1 MPKMKNVDEGK
12 PVENPPGV
20 IRKTLS
26 YNNEAMLCHFLLHKG
41 AKIPLHNHRATQI
54 GYIVKGKARFLAAEK
69 KDEFEAGPGQS
80 YVFDPDFDHGTIA
93 LEETEYVEVFTP
105 SRDEYKDF

>member
-1 MPKMKNVDEGK
+1 MKNLTEGK

-26 YNNEAMLCHFLLHKG
+26 YNDEAMMCHFLLNKD

-54 GYIVKGKARFLAAEK
+54 GYIVKGRARFLATDK
-69 KDEFEAGPGQS
+69 KNEFEGTAGDS
-80 YVFDPDFDHGTIA
+80 YVFNPHVEHGTIA
-93 LEETEYVEVFTP
+93 LEETEYIEVFVP
-105 SRDEYKDF
+105 SRSEYKDF

>member
-26 YNNEAMLCHFLLHKG
+26 YNDEAMLCHFLLEEG
-41 AKIPLHNHRATQI
+41 ARIPLHNHRATQI
-54 GYIVKGKARFLAAEK
+54 GYVVKGKARFLAADK
-69 KDEFEAGPGQS
+69 ADEFESSAGDS
-80 YVFDPDFDHGTIA
+80 YVFGPDVEHGTIA
-93 LEETEYVEVFTP
+93 LEQTEYIEVFTP
-105 SRDEYKDF
+105 SRDEFKDF